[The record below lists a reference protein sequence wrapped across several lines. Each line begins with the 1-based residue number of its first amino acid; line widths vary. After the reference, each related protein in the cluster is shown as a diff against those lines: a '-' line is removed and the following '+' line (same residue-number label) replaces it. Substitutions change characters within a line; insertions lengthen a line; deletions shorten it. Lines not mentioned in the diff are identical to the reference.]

1 MFSVA
6 LSRGKRFAAEAGL
19 SVLDAAAGAGI
30 LLPYSCKTGRCGA
43 CKCRLIAGHTGK
55 LRDENGLSEEEVAAG
70 WMLSCARSAESD
82 LILEADE
89 LDGTTLPR
97 ARTLPC
103 RVHSLQLLATDV
115 LRVELR
121 LPPAANFGF
130 VPGQYIEVVG
140 LGGVRRSYSL
150 ANANASANLLELH
163 IRAVTG
169 GAMTE
174 YWFRKAKVADL
185 LHLRGPLGTFFLR
198 DVADMNLV
206 FLATGTGIAPVKAIL
221 EAMPQRA
228 GADRPRTVTVLWGG
242 RRASDL
248 YCDIGGIPGDHRFI
262 PVLSRAE
269 SDWSGARGHVQ
280 NVLADLYSDFRE
292 VVVYACGSNA
302 MIQSSKGMLLDAG
315 LPPNR
320 FLSDAFVCSA
330 PD

>member
-1 MFSVA
+1 LCTSSASSAHMFSVA

-121 LPPAANFGF
+121 LPRT
-130 VPGQYIEVVG
+130 
-140 LGGVRRSYSL
+140 LGSFPDSTSRSL
-150 ANANASANLLELH
+150 AS
-163 IRAVTG
+163 VG
-169 GAMTE
+169 SVGATPSRTPMRRLTSSS
-174 YWFRKAKVADL
+174 FTFA
-185 LHLRGPLGTFFLR
+185 PSLG
-198 DVADMNLV
+198 
-206 FLATGTGIAPVKAIL
+206 
-221 EAMPQRA
+221 
-228 GADRPRTVTVLWGG
+228 
-242 RRASDL
+242 
-248 YCDIGGIPGDHRFI
+248 
-262 PVLSRAE
+262 
-269 SDWSGARGHVQ
+269 VQ
-280 NVLADLYSDFRE
+280 
-292 VVVYACGSNA
+292 
-302 MIQSSKGMLLDAG
+302 
-315 LPPNR
+315 
-320 FLSDAFVCSA
+320 
-330 PD
+330 